1 MQRKLL
7 SRFSLG
13 SEAQH
18 HSGLGLDAYVTA
30 TSPIR
35 KYFDLATQRQIRAVL
50 GFDQPYSEEEVRN
63 IIHGVEQPMS
73 TVSRIQYSRN
83 RYWLLKY
90 LEQRAGE
97 KAEAVVLG
105 KHRDSYLIL
114 IKDYMLEC
122 RLPMTQG
129 IELKP
134 QDLVQVTLQHASAR
148 NDMVSVY
155 IG

>member
-13 SEAQH
+13 SDAQH

-35 KYFDLATQRQIRAVL
+35 KYFDLVTQRQIRAVL
-50 GFDQPYSEEEVRN
+50 GLDRAYGKEDILN
-63 IIHGVEQPMS
+63 TIHAVEKPIG

-90 LEQRAGE
+90 LEQKTGE
-97 KAEAVVLG
+97 KTEAVVLS
-105 KHRDSYLIL
+105 KLRDGYLIL
-114 IKDYMLEC
+114 LKEYMLEC
-122 RLPMTQG
+122 RLPLPQG

-134 QDLVQVTLQHASAR
+134 QDLVQVTLQHANAR
-148 NDMVSVY
+148 SDMLSVY